1 MSSASDIY
9 EQSSKILIEDN
20 RQMLLKFFIIVVLLL
35 IVIIILTAVAIRI
48 YGKIKADSADMEEQ
62 NDFLFEFDT
71 LSDSDRENST
81 DSATKLKIED
91 DLDIEFIDVVELE
104 TTLHEE

>member
-1 MSSASDIY
+1 
-9 EQSSKILIEDN
+9 
-20 RQMLLKFFIIVVLLL
+20 MLLKFFIIVVLLL
-35 IVIIILTAVAIRI
+35 IVIIILTAIAIRI

>member
-1 MSSASDIY
+1 
-9 EQSSKILIEDN
+9 
-20 RQMLLKFFIIVVLLL
+20 MLLKFFIIVVLLL
-35 IVIIILTAVAIRI
+35 VVIIILTAVAIRI

>member
-1 MSSASDIY
+1 M
-9 EQSSKILIEDN
+9 
-20 RQMLLKFFIIVVLLL
+20 MLLKFFIIVVLLL
-35 IVIIILTAVAIRI
+35 IVIIILTAIAIRI

>member
-35 IVIIILTAVAIRI
+35 IVIIILTAIAIRI

-71 LSDSDRENST
+71 L
-81 DSATKLKIED
+81 
-91 DLDIEFIDVVELE
+91 
-104 TTLHEE
+104 

>member
-1 MSSASDIY
+1 M
-9 EQSSKILIEDN
+9 
-20 RQMLLKFFIIVVLLL
+20 V
-35 IVIIILTAVAIRI
+35 VIIILTAVAIRI